1 MFLKKRPFCSH
12 CGKPMDEQRILP
24 AYITHGLD
32 WGLDFLWVCM
42 NDDCPLYI
50 NGWTNMAEKYGQLD
64 SIRYMVQ
71 PDTGEAG
78 ILPVV
83 QRPRP
88 DFREDSSSRHSDGTS
103 GQTNPG

>member
-12 CGKPMDEQRILP
+12 CGKPMDEYRILP
-24 AYITHGLD
+24 SSLTHGLD

-42 NDDCPLYI
+42 NDDCPLFI

-83 QRPRP
+83 PQGHYASREEWTEPHPDGRSGPLNPR
-88 DFREDSSSRHSDGTS
+88 
-103 GQTNPG
+103 

>member
-1 MFLKKRPFCSH
+1 
-12 CGKPMDEQRILP
+12 MDEHQILP
-24 AYITHGLD
+24 SYVTHGLD

-42 NDDCPLYI
+42 NDDCPLFV

-83 QRPRP
+83 HQRHP
-88 DFREDSSSRHSDGTS
+88 DFPEDRTGPNSEGTS
-103 GQTNPG
+103 GPSNPAMD